1 MTAAIENSA
10 DLAAMVIIS
19 KTLLVSITGP
29 ALAAL
34 FILVYRV
41 TGPAIA
47 AALTTASDSM
57 AKP

>member
-1 MTAAIENSA
+1 
-10 DLAAMVIIS
+10 MVIIS